1 MLSVP
6 QLSVAAGRTQTRFGV
21 DEWPDV
27 QASLLCAGVAS
38 LFLRRASHWD
48 WSLESVPNSLVFM
61 THLSKDIVAFADAH
75 EVEHCAHFAT
85 NTKVWHGDSSCTLCV
100 LEVFGKRCRKAK
112 YISST
117 DEVVRS
123 QKCKWCAF
131 ATGDMVDA
139 SGSWV
144 KYGSTKQLLDL
155 RQSSFCAKCLP
166 SKGQHIVFIHSCHL
180 PR

>member
-1 MLSVP
+1 MGYPLQVASHQGFLLTVSVDPEVKSCWAGSVLSVP

-100 LEVFGKRCRKAK
+100 LEGVWQKGVARQ
-112 YISST
+112 ST
-117 DEVVRS
+117 FQALV
-123 QKCKWCAF
+123 KWC
-131 ATGDMVDA
+131 VLRSV
-139 SGSWV
+139 SGV
-144 KYGSTKQLLDL
+144 LLPL
-155 RQSSFCAKCLP
+155 
-166 SKGQHIVFIHSCHL
+166 VTW
-180 PR
+180 